1 MNVIVFVTSP
11 SLTVV
16 TDPVAL
22 ISLTS
27 PLTKPSPLTVTAGL
41 VNAVPSYGLEAVSLF
56 NVTLRGLIL

>member
-27 PLTKPSPLTVTAGL
+27 PSTKPSPLTVTAGL
-41 VNAVPSYGLEAVSLF
+41 VNAVPSYGLVPPSLV
-56 NVTLRGLIL
+56 NVTERLVIL